1 MKINYFNVSYISEEE
16 GKKFEDSLDYF
27 QGSWGTPVMIIV
39 QDGKLVDIVE
49 QMVSKSEYIDF
60 LEENGVL

>member
-1 MKINYFNVSYISEEE
+1 
-16 GKKFEDSLDYF
+16 
-27 QGSWGTPVMIIV
+27 MIIV